1 MRKLFNILFVLMVF
15 VASFFLTGCDNSDDY
30 MPDSKPT
37 PVPTDKEVVFN
48 IGVYSAPSQSVTSE
62 RAVIQR
68 AEYITLAD
76 KQMKYVSS
84 ENDCY
89 MYSGTFNVNELNA
102 IIAKGYAKLVYPG
115 DTNSST
121 YLGKEFFTMALDRLA
136 TAGTTSSVVKFSLN
150 TSLDRLYSSVTID
163 GQTPVGFVPT
173 ISKNG
178 FVGLVL
184 NGNTVIATVPSE
196 AGSVTSYGYWII
208 TVDGPNGSKPLDSK
222 SGCLS
227 VSVMGNNQANISI
240 TEKGAKQLTLG
251 YTYKVS
257 LRSVTVYNQ
266 AGESMTLSGANT
278 ITYTY
283 NGTF

>member
-1 MRKLFNILFVLMVF
+1 MRKLFNILFVLMAF
-15 VASFFLTGCDNSDDY
+15 AATFFLTGCDNNDDY
-30 MPDSKPT
+30 MPGSKPT

-48 IGVYSAPSQSVTSE
+48 IGVYSAPTPAVTSE
-62 RAVIQR
+62 RADIQR
-68 AEYITLAD
+68 ADYITLAD
-76 KQMKYVSS
+76 KQMKYVSTD
-84 ENDCY
+84 ENNCF
-89 MYSGTFNVNELNA
+89 MYTGTFNVGELEA
-102 IIAKGYAKLVYPG
+102 IKAKGYAKLVYPV
-115 DTNSST
+115 TNAST
-121 YLGKEFFTMALDRLA
+121 YLGGDFFELALSKLA
-136 TAGTTSSVVKFSLN
+136 TPGTKSTVIKFSL
-150 TSLDRLYSSVTID
+150 TTGLDSLYSSVTVD

-208 TVDGPNGSKPLDSK
+208 TVDGPNGSKTLDST
-222 SGCLS
+222 SGCLN

-266 AGESMTLSGANT
+266 AGETMTLSGANT